1 MLLSR
6 LLLPMAL
13 LGCYLASF
21 GQSAKPASTA
31 VSGLT
36 GTYYMGQNFDRKVFT
51 RVDPAINFKWWHK
64 PPGPGLEAEYYSIRW
79 VGRLFVPVTGRY
91 RFSVE
96 VDDGI
101 RLWVGGRRIIDS
113 WGLHNND
120 RFEGSVDL
128 VANHYYDLRIDY
140 FNAILEGEIK
150 LYWVI
155 PDEKS
160 TNPFVGPPRQ
170 LIGAE
175 YLGREP
181 VRLVVK
187 PAKPASLSSTP
198 PPTVARSTTKPVTKP
213 TITVPPARQ
222 QTPRTPPPAPT
233 RTVAPPVAESAV
245 APSAP
250 VFEQLTVGKKVVLQ
264 HVFFEQ
270 SDYRLLPASYAEL
283 DKLVRT
289 LQQQPTLRL
298 EIAGHTDSVGDPRLN
313 MALSENRAKVVTNY
327 LVRHGI
333 GEERLEPKGY
343 GGSLPLTDNGGEA
356 ARAQN
361 RRVEFIVK

>member
-13 LGCYLASF
+13 LGSCLASF
-21 GQSAKPASTA
+21 GQSASTA
-31 VSGLT
+31 SGLT
-36 GTYYMGQNFDRKVFT
+36 GTYYAGENFDRKVFT
-51 RVDPAINFKWWHK
+51 RVDPAINFKWWRK

-79 VGRLFVPVTGRY
+79 VGRLYAPVTGRY
-91 RFSVE
+91 RFSAE

-113 WGLHNND
+113 WGLHDND

-128 VANHYYDLRIDY
+128 VANRYYDLRIEY
-140 FNAILEGEIK
+140 FNAMLEGEIK

-155 PDEKS
+155 PDEQS
-160 TNPFVGPPRQ
+160 TNPFVSPARQ
-170 LIGAE
+170 LIGTQ

-181 VRLVVK
+181 VRLV
-187 PAKPASLSSTP
+187 AKPTKPVALSATPP
-198 PPTVARSTTKPVTKP
+198 PPTVARSTAKPVVKP
-213 TITVPPARQ
+213 TAVAPATKQ
-222 QTPRTPPPAPT
+222 RTTRTLPVPT
-233 RTVAPPVAESAV
+233 RAPAQPVAESAV
-245 APSAP
+245 APPVP
-250 VFEQLTVGKKVVLQ
+250 VFGQLTVGEAVVLQ

-298 EIAGHTDSVGDPRLN
+298 EIAGHTDSMGDPRLN
-313 MALSENRAKVVTNY
+313 LALSENRAKVVTNY
-327 LVRHGI
+327 LIRHGI
-333 GEERLEPKGY
+333 SEERLDPKGY
-343 GGSLPLTDNGGEA
+343 GGSRPLTDNAGEA